1 MYIKRILLLIVA
13 LGLVF
18 MASFSFYVYK
28 VMFKSNTSFE
38 EDSVFIFIKTGTT
51 YDEMLFDMKSYL
63 KNIDDFDVLAKR
75 KKYFVKP
82 GKYIIKKDMNN
93 NDIVFDII
101 KKSKKHL
108 TAYEILDKF
117 QKFKKIQPM
126 AVYRSLKKLI
136 EEDKI
141 HKSNQNK
148 TYVLCSHE
156 HVKHNPSIAICRD
169 CGDTEELNSELF
181 ETIFKKNPIKKYDFN
196 KFQLEVSTICRRCN

>member
-1 MYIKRILLLIVA
+1 M
-13 LGLVF
+13 
-18 MASFSFYVYK
+18 
-28 VMFKSNTSFE
+28 
-38 EDSVFIFIKTGTT
+38 
-51 YDEMLFDMKSYL
+51 
-63 KNIDDFDVLAKR
+63 
-75 KKYFVKP
+75 
-82 GKYIIKKDMNN
+82 
-93 NDIVFDII
+93 VFDII

-169 CGDTEELNSELF
+169 CGDTEELKSELF

>member
-1 MYIKRILLLIVA
+1 MQIQQSYI
-13 LGLVF
+13 
-18 MASFSFYVYK
+18 
-28 VMFKSNTSFE
+28 VM
-38 EDSVFIFIKTGTT
+38 
-51 YDEMLFDMKSYL
+51 L
-63 KNIDDFDVLAKR
+63 
-75 KKYFVKP
+75 
-82 GKYIIKKDMNN
+82 
-93 NDIVFDII
+93 VFDII

-181 ETIFKKNPIKKYDFN
+181 ETIFKKNPIKKYDFS

>member
-1 MYIKRILLLIVA
+1 V
-13 LGLVF
+13 
-18 MASFSFYVYK
+18 
-28 VMFKSNTSFE
+28 
-38 EDSVFIFIKTGTT
+38 
-51 YDEMLFDMKSYL
+51 
-63 KNIDDFDVLAKR
+63 
-75 KKYFVKP
+75 
-82 GKYIIKKDMNN
+82 NN

-148 TYVLCSHE
+148 TYVLCTHE
-156 HVKHNPSIAICRD
+156 HVKNNPSLAIIRD
-169 CGDTEELNSELF
+169 GGDTEQHTSELIA
-181 ETIFKKNPIKKYDFN
+181 TKLTKDPPNTHDFTE
-196 KFQLEVSTICRRCN
+196 FQLEVSTKCRRCN

>member
-1 MYIKRILLLIVA
+1 
-13 LGLVF
+13 
-18 MASFSFYVYK
+18 
-28 VMFKSNTSFE
+28 
-38 EDSVFIFIKTGTT
+38 
-51 YDEMLFDMKSYL
+51 
-63 KNIDDFDVLAKR
+63 
-75 KKYFVKP
+75 
-82 GKYIIKKDMNN
+82 MNN

-169 CGDTEELNSELF
+169 CGDTKELKSELF
-181 ETIFKKNPIKKYDFN
+181 ETIFKKNPIKNYDFRN
-196 KFQLEVSTICRRCN
+196 FQLEVSTICRRCN